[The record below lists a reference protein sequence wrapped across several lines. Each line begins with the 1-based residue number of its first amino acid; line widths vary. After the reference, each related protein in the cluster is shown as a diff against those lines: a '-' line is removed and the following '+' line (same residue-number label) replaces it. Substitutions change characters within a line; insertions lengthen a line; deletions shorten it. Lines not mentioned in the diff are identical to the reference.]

1 MDMRRWV
8 FTVALLA
15 FLGLAAL
22 EVIASHDAHPV
33 QLSYSDFKILVE

>member
-15 FLGLAAL
+15 FLGPAAL
-22 EVIASHDAHPV
+22 EVIASHDAAVPSQTQRV
-33 QLSYSDFKILVE
+33 LPE

>member
-8 FTVALLA
+8 FVVIVLA

-22 EVIASHDAHPV
+22 EVIASRDAAAPV
-33 QLSYSDFKILVE
+33 PTHRLLFK